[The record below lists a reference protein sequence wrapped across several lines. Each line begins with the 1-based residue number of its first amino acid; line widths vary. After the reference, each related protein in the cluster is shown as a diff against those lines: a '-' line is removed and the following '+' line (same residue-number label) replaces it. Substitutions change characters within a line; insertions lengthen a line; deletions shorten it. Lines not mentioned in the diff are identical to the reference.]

1 MQLRSASPVLSLSES
16 AEDMPLPLETTERW
30 LHADPYVAIW
40 EIVAELVTL
49 CVTPT
54 PKNPF
59 EIELETLEGAWTG
72 LPQTSSS
79 GESLLTA
86 AGLELTDLERALNY
100 GAVAGLLHEIFLSDA
115 PYASHGKQA
124 PTPDAAGA
132 VQSRAL
138 LSEQARLL
146 QQNLTLLRF
155 AVVQWQMT

>member
-1 MQLRSASPVLSLSES
+1 
-16 AEDMPLPLETTERW
+16 MPLPLETTERW
-30 LHADPYVAIW
+30 VHADPYVTIW
-40 EIVAELVTL
+40 EIVAELVSL
-49 CVTPT
+49 CVAPA

-59 EIELETLEGAWTG
+59 EIALETLEDAWAG
-72 LPQTSSS
+72 LPPTSSG

-132 VQSRAL
+132 VHSTPL
-138 LSEQARLL
+138 LSEQIGLL
-146 QQNLTLLRF
+146 QQNLTPVCVGAVADDMKRCTERHFEGMAGLL
-155 AVVQWQMT
+155 A